1 MTETPKMMPTRRNPQ
16 RQRNI
21 ALPRERLAGDVFFDV
36 FDLACVRGGIL
47 GDDVVEVGQTLKF
60 APGDAYIHI
69 IHDAVCQLRM
79 VGNKGGLALAPG
91 DVVIL
96 PHAHG
101 HTLERRSADDG
112 ATKQQPATSSARVT
126 TGVLEFDGSHGRSL
140 VNGLPRIL
148 HVQRSTVAQT
158 SAQGAA
164 EWLPMTVAAIEEELR
179 HPSIGSAVM
188 LAKIAD
194 LLFIWAIRHWL
205 AGERADQKGWIAALR
220 DPAISHAL
228 SLMHANPGH
237 NWTVSQLAEHVAQS
251 RSNFSQRF
259 VQLVGESPMRY
270 LTIWRME
277 LASNRLISSSLRV
290 SQIAEQLGYMSQA
303 AFSRVFRRAF
313 GMSPTDY
320 RERV

>member
-1 MTETPKMMPTRRNPQ
+1 
-16 RQRNI
+16 
-21 ALPRERLAGDVFFDV
+21 
-36 FDLACVRGGIL
+36 
-47 GDDVVEVGQTLKF
+47 
-60 APGDAYIHI
+60 
-69 IHDAVCQLRM
+69 
-79 VGNKGGLALAPG
+79 
-91 DVVIL
+91 
-96 PHAHG
+96 
-101 HTLERRSADDG
+101 
-112 ATKQQPATSSARVT
+112 
-126 TGVLEFDGSHGRSL
+126 
-140 VNGLPRIL
+140 
-148 HVQRSTVAQT
+148 
-158 SAQGAA
+158 
-164 EWLPMTVAAIEEELR
+164 
-179 HPSIGSAVM
+179 M